1 MMILVSRKVKK
12 DSILERMR
20 LQRLLYENVIAA

>member
-1 MMILVSRKVKK
+1 MILVSRKVKK